1 MVDDDDDFW
10 STEAGGSTSFK
21 KFNCQFYSLA
31 SVDAAVYEKFSNFIL
46 ASSVSQYVLL
56 PATQSC

>member
-31 SVDAAVYEKFSNFIL
+31 SVAAAVLTFK
-46 ASSVSQYVLL
+46 LL
-56 PATQSC
+56 SAMAIATVWLIGL